1 MAPTADRARRHVFRT
16 LAPSLGLV
24 AIALTAPSRH
34 GAVGL
39 AHAQPEPGARPA
51 PEPPARPAR
60 SAGPLRAAVD
70 ALGERVRKL
79 GGTVG
84 VAVIDVAGGD
94 QLAALQDHKPL
105 NPASVTKVMTAAAA
119 LSLLHPNYRYQTALY
134 GDQKGA
140 NVGSLVL
147 RGTGD
152 PSLATSDL
160 WDLVRELKEAGV
172 RRVDGDV
179 GVDQRF
185 FDDLYVPPAYEQ
197 QPNEWAPFRAPVS
210 ALALNENAITLFV
223 RPGAKGSPAAVSFD
237 PPGYVDV
244 EGSVKTVDEG
254 AAQNVGLQLTP
265 AGPRVAA
272 KVSGNVPEGARP
284 LRFTKRADNPALLG
298 GYALKALLAQAGVAV
313 GGDVK
318 PAPESRGRA
327 LADHASRPL
336 SALLYELGKQS
347 NNFYAEMVF
356 KSLALE
362 KKGRGA
368 KAEQAAEIV
377 THFLADV
384 GAWEDGMVIKNG
396 SGLFD
401 ANRTTAAAIAR
412 LLRAAYRDPTYGS
425 EFVAQLAVGGVDGTL
440 RHRFRGDKVKG
451 AVRAKTGTLEGTAA
465 LAGYAF
471 GAPGQSP
478 IAFAIF
484 VNDIAGKVGEARTAI
499 DACVEAM
506 VEYVSARP

>member
-1 MAPTADRARRHVFRT
+1 MAPPPQRARRGRPALVSA
-16 LAPSLGLV
+16 LAL
-24 AIALTAPSRH
+24 AAMALTRPPAGP
-34 GAVGL
+34 GAVRT
-39 AHAQPEPGARPA
+39 AEAQQPEPRPQPRA
-51 PEPPARPAR
+51 A
-60 SAGPLRAAVD
+60 SAPLRAAVETL
-70 ALGERVRKL
+70 AERVRKL
-79 GGTVG
+79 GGTAG
-84 VAVIDVAGGD
+84 VAILDVASGE
-94 QLAALQDHKPL
+94 QLAGFQEHKPL
-105 NPASVTKVMTAAAA
+105 NPASVSKILTAATA
-119 LSLLHPNYRYQTALY
+119 LALLHPNYRYQTALY

-152 PSLATSDL
+152 PSLDTDDL
-160 WDLVRELKEAGV
+160 WGLVRELREAGV
-172 RRVDGDV
+172 RRVDGDI

-210 ALALNENAITLFV
+210 ALALNENTVTMLV
-223 RPGAKGSPAAVSFD
+223 RPGAKGGQALVSFD

-244 EGSVKTVDEG
+244 EGAVKTADDG

-265 AGPRVAA
+265 AGARLSA
-272 KVSGNVPEGARP
+272 KVSGSVPEGSRP

-298 GYALKALLAQAGVAV
+298 GYALKALLTQNGIAV

-318 PAPESRGRA
+318 PAGEARGRA

-377 THFLADV
+377 TRFLGEI
-384 GAWEDGMVIKNG
+384 GAFEDGMVVKNG

-401 ANRTTAAAIAR
+401 ANRATASALVK
-412 LLRAAYRDPTYGS
+412 LLRHAYRSPTYGN
-425 EFVAQLAVGGVDGTL
+425 EFVAQLAIGGVDGTL
-440 RHRFRGDKVKG
+440 RHRLRGDKIKG
-451 AVRAKTGTLEGTAA
+451 AVRAKTGTLDGAAA
-465 LAGYAF
+465 LAGYVF
-471 GAPGQSP
+471 GSPGQP
-478 IAFAIF
+478 PLAFAI
-484 VNDIAGKVGEARTAI
+484 VINDIAGKVGEARPAI

-506 VEYVSARP
+506 AEQVGARP